1 MYRILP
7 IGLICLASQLAW
19 ADEASTMPTDM
30 VDQDKDYSYL
40 TTLPP
45 KADDAKQ
52 NRCAEM
58 AHRMQELK
66 GRPQQ
71 RYAVSQQYEAE
82 CQR

>member
-1 MYRILP
+1 MHRVIP

-19 ADEASTMPTDM
+19 AAETPKMQTDM

-40 TTLPP
+40 TQLPP
-45 KADDAKQ
+45 QAGDAKES
-52 NRCAEM
+52 RCAEL
-58 AHRMQELK
+58 AHKMQELK

-71 RYAVSQQYEAE
+71 RYTVSQQYEAE